1 MRSVGI
7 IAEYNP
13 FHNGHAYQLQKAR
26 EASGADFAVAVMSG
40 DFVQRGEPAMFDK
53 RLRARW
59 ALENGADLV
68 ITLPAPFA
76 LASAEAFA
84 LGGVTLLSKS
94 GIADSIAFG
103 SECGDTGLLCR
114 AADVLSNE
122 SDQLKAL
129 IKSNASRG
137 LLTPMQG
144 RAPFAAVFPPS
155 LHRRFL
161 PQTIYSA

>member
-1 MRSVGI
+1 MKSVGI

-13 FHNGHAYQLQKAR
+13 FHNGHAYQLQKAK

-40 DFVQRGEPAMFDK
+40 DFVQRGEPAMFER

-59 ALENGADLV
+59 ALENGADMV
-68 ITLPAPFA
+68 IALPAPFA

-103 SECGDTGLLCR
+103 SECGDTDLLYR
-114 AADVLSNE
+114 AA
-122 SDQLKAL
+122 
-129 IKSNASRG
+129 
-137 LLTPMQG
+137 
-144 RAPFAAVFPPS
+144 
-155 LHRRFL
+155 
-161 PQTIYSA
+161 